1 MSPEE
6 KVRLTHIVE
15 AATLIASYIN
25 GVSKE
30 AFLRDPMRQDAV
42 MRRIQI
48 IGEAVR
54 HLSHQVVTSIPDFPA
69 KEARGMRNVLV
80 HDYEGVNLERLW
92 DTPVQDIPAIRNA
105 VEKYLRPDTG
115 GNDWEKLQERI
126 PDAPPMPGDELP

>member
-25 GVSKE
+25 GVSKD
-30 AFLRDPMRQDAV
+30 AFLSNPMRQDAV

-54 HLSHQVVTSIPDFPA
+54 HLSHEVVASIPDFPA

-92 DTPVQDIPAIRNA
+92 DTAVQDIPAIRNA
-105 VEKYLRPDTG
+105 VEKYLRPNAG
-115 GNDWEKLQERI
+115 GN
-126 PDAPPMPGDELP
+126 A

>member
-6 KVRLTHIVE
+6 RVRLTSIVE
-15 AATLIASYIN
+15 AATLIASYIDN
-25 GVSKE
+25 ISKE

-54 HLSHQVVTSIPDFPA
+54 HLSHQVIAAIPDFPA

-92 DTPVQDIPAIRNA
+92 DTAVQDIPVIRNS
-105 VEKYLRPDTG
+105 VEKYLRTTKTG
-115 GNDWEKLQERI
+115 ID
-126 PDAPPMPGDELP
+126 